1 MIRAGKPERL
11 VAVHALIAYYGILK
25 GIIQGVAHV
34 QLAGGVGQHGAH
46 VELGL
51 FLAVRAEGVFDGAVD
66 VVLSPLFL
74 DLRFDF
80 LRIVG
85 FAHGAPFVVV
95 FEGKIRPTSIR
106 PFAPC
111 LRVGKSITARF
122 RSEFRGHRR
131 LRIVRVLGWLSGYN
145 RRSLF
150 LFAYGVPTL
159 PEERAT
165 RGVSRF

>member
-1 MIRAGKPERL
+1 M
-11 VAVHALIAYYGILK
+11 
-25 GIIQGVAHV
+25 AHV

-46 VELGL
+46 IELGL

-111 LRVGKSITARF
+111 LRVRKVNNGALSVRIP
-122 RSEFRGHRR
+122 EGHRR

-145 RRSLF
+145 PPLAFFCLQMECRRCPRKGYARRIAILRF
-150 LFAYGVPTL
+150 
-159 PEERAT
+159 AT
-165 RGVSRF
+165 RPYRCLMTF